1 LLRYARNGEGEFIG
15 YDFTKANAKGGTEM
29 KEPFAKYIKSRLKLG
44 FLLIAC
50 GLPGTWKTETTEEV
64 HKIKGGKL
72 LRTDIIRL
80 EVLKNQDIF
89 DEKVAGDMKKRTQV
103 YDVMFQQADEA
114 LNSHKCVIL
123 DATFVTQSLRQQA
136 AAIAA
141 KHNTTFVILQTSCPQ
156 DVSIRRILART
167 KEEYVSNALTE
178 EAYLNNKK
186 KFEAVDL
193 DDLKKRHPKLNIVHL
208 VVDTAQDPPE
218 EWYIIGE
225 AKR

>member
-1 LLRYARNGEGEFIG
+1 MR
-15 YDFTKANAKGGTEM
+15 
-29 KEPFAKYIKSRLKLG
+29 EPFKKFIESELKDG

-89 DEKVAGDMKKRTQV
+89 DTKVAGDMKKRTQV
-103 YDVMFQQADEA
+103 YDVMFEQADEA
-114 LNSHKCVIL
+114 FKSYKNVIL

-141 KHNTTFVILQTSCPQ
+141 TNNATFIILQTDCPQ
-156 DVSIRRILART
+156 EVSIKRILERD
-167 KEEYVSNALTE
+167 KENYVSNALTE

-193 DDLKKRHPKLNIVHL
+193 EALKKQNAGLKLVHL
-208 VVDTAQDPPE
+208 VVDTTEDPPE
-218 EWYIIGE
+218 EWYITRCEKG
-225 AKR
+225 

>member
-1 LLRYARNGEGEFIG
+1 MR
-15 YDFTKANAKGGTEM
+15 
-29 KEPFAKYIKSRLKLG
+29 EPFRKFIKAELKPG

-89 DEKVAGDMKKRTQV
+89 DAKVAGDMKKRTQV

-114 LNSHKCVIL
+114 LNTDKNVIL
-123 DATFVTQSLRQQA
+123 DATFVTQALRQQA
-136 AAIAA
+136 AAIPA
-141 KHNTTFVILQTSCPQ
+141 KHKVTFVILQTDCPQ
-156 DVSIRRILART
+156 EVSIKRILARD
-167 KEEYVSNALTE
+167 KENYVSNALTE

-186 KFEAVDL
+186 KFEVVDP
-193 DDLKKRHPKLNIVHL
+193 DNFKKLNPGLKLVHL
-208 VVDTAQDPPE
+208 VVDTAKESPE
-218 EWYIIGE
+218 DWYITRYD
-225 AKR
+225 KR